1 MKKVV
6 ADFIKKEFGCETGYS
21 GSLRILYIKGD
32 RKDDALRAVRERW
45 PNLAFYVRK
54 TEEIPLEAQET
65 APLVLVPGSLLTAP
79 IPGTLEQDGEGN
91 VFKTDEQGNRKLVSQ
106 AVGEYDKAFDAA
118 EKVDDTITEAVL
130 TDVASKDAA
139 LELRAKV
146 DEYLIQYQNNKN
158 EKGFY
163 TAAATFLGTNSE
175 YVRDRYRKL
184 KKKGLVESDSLTAQT
199 V

>member
-21 GSLRILYIKGD
+21 GSVRVLYIKGEK
-32 RKDDALRAVRERW
+32 KDEALRAVRDKW
-45 PNLAFYVRK
+45 PTLAFYVRK
-54 TEEIPLEAQET
+54 VEEIPAEALET
-65 APLVLVPGSLLTAP
+65 AQLVNLTA
-79 IPGTLEQDGEGN
+79 EAAKSFVADN
-91 VFKTDEQGNRKLVSQ
+91 VIDVKRE
-106 AVGEYDKAFDAA
+106 AAFDNA
-118 EKVDDTITEAVL
+118 EKVDDTIAEAVL
-130 TDVASKDAA
+130 TEVDSKDAA

-146 DEYLIQYQNNKN
+146 DEYLIKYQNNKN

-184 KKKGLVESDSLTAQT
+184 KKKNLIEINSLTPQT
-199 V
+199 A